1 MPGRLSR
8 RVIADRLGWIE
19 RMVENLRMLPLDS
32 QQAFFADRRNV
43 AAAESYL
50 RRGLEALLDLGRHIL
65 AKGFGK
71 GVSEYKEIAR
81 ELLRQHVLTDEEA
94 DLLVDMAGYRNRM
107 VHFYHEIRGQE
118 LYQICSSRLDE
129 VEQLMQG
136 LKRWVREH
144 PELIDE
150 TL

>member
-1 MPGRLSR
+1 MCE
-8 RVIADRLGWIE
+8 RVHG
-19 RMVENLRMLPLDS
+19 DS
-32 QQAFFADRRNV
+32 AGAAQAT
-43 AAAESYL
+43 
-50 RRGLEALLDLGRHIL
+50 
-65 AKGFGK
+65 
-71 GVSEYKEIAR
+71 
-81 ELLRQHVLTDEEA
+81 HVLTDEEA
-94 DLLVDMAGYRNRM
+94 DLLEDMAGYRNRM
-107 VHFYHEIRGQE
+107 VHFYHEIPGQE